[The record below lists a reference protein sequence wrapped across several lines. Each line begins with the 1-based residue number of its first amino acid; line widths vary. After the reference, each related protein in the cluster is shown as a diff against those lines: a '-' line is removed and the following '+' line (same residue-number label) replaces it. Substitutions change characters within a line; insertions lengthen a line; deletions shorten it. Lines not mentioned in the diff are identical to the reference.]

1 MEHRWGKRVT
11 LSVAVRLRT
20 HSGHAIPGRIE
31 NASLSGAFVRTSPDF
46 PPFAHVLLEIEG
58 APVKSQ
64 PIDAY
69 VVRVTPEGLGL
80 EWAEFAPPV
89 IATLLAR
96 ASARRP
102 GSLMSPT
109 TRGVPRTPR
118 YLPAAGTTTRED
130 LPAA

>member
-1 MEHRWGKRVT
+1 MEHRWGKRVI

-20 HSGHAIPGRIE
+20 RAGHAIPGRIE
-31 NASLSGAFVRTSPDF
+31 NASLSGAFVRTSPDL
-46 PPFAHVLLEIEG
+46 PPYAHVLLEIEG
-58 APVKSQ
+58 TPVKSQ

-80 EWAEFAPPV
+80 EWAEFAPPA

-102 GSLMSPT
+102 GSLMSSAS
-109 TRGVPRTPR
+109 RGIPRA
-118 YLPAAGTTTRED
+118 PAG
-130 LPAA
+130 L